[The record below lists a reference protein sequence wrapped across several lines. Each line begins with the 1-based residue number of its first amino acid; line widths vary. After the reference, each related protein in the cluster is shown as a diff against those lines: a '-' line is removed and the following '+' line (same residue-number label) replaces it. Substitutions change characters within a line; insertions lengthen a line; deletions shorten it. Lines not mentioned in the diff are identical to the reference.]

1 MAVTINGSGQIVK
14 QVINTNGN
22 TLQSTASTTP
32 VSTSITATI
41 TPTNTAN
48 KILVLFNG
56 RIYNNNNGNA
66 GLFVYRGGS
75 SIQGGYTVYNNS
87 GLIGATQLVTVL
99 DSPATTSATTYT
111 IYISASN
118 GPTSTTTINLNGATD
133 GNWQF
138 TLMEIAYA

>member
-1 MAVTINGSGQIVK
+1 MSVTIRGSGQIVV
-14 QVINTNGN
+14 QLINATGN
-22 TLQSTASTTP
+22 TLQSTTSATP
-32 VSTSITATI
+32 VSTAITATI

-48 KILVLFNG
+48 KILVLWNG

-87 GLIGATQLVTVL
+87 GLIGATQLATVL

-111 IYISASN
+111 IYIAASA
-118 GPTSTTTINLNGATD
+118 GTTSINLNGATD